1 MKIMRQYCPALV
13 AVPVAIIIYA
23 MTAWGQPSPET
34 VTIIKEFEFDD
45 ASKATGSNRSL
56 WYTSYV
62 G

>member
-1 MKIMRQYCPALV
+1 
-13 AVPVAIIIYA
+13 

-45 ASKATGSNRSL
+45 ASKETGSNGSL